1 MTFGR
6 RYWTVHRGLLES
18 ASGGEKNAR
27 VQLTRICKR
36 TTPYPGDN
44 LAARWTPRLQHDGLL
59 WVLRCPHRVYDVEQ
73 RKMDNRRRGSVD
85 VKVDV
90 CSR

>member
-36 TTPYPGDN
+36 TAPYPGDN
-44 LAARWTPRLQHDGLL
+44 LAAWWTPRLQHDGLV
-59 WVLRCPHRVYDVEQ
+59 WVLRSPHRVHDVE
-73 RKMDNRRRGSVD
+73 RRFTKTRRGSEHG
-85 VKVDV
+85 KIDV